1 MNKTTGMVISAL
13 LAFTLALTGSEAFA
27 ARMGGGK
34 SFGSRPSYSAPYQR
48 SPSAAQPGMS
58 QPGMG
63 QPGMAA
69 RQPAYSAAQQR
80 NQSIRDSLAQRG
92 GFMRMLGGLALG
104 GLLGAMLFG
113 GGFEGINFLDILMFG
128 LIAFMLFKLFA
139 ARRRASEGVATPAG
153 YHPGSHDADP
163 EERPYQRQSH
173 EAPTE
178 RAGFDT
184 DILSRKGGAPLA
196 GGTAGLGGFGGST
209 APAFPA
215 DFDAAAFLNGAKA
228 AYAMMQKAWD
238 AGDLAELRGL
248 TTDKVFGELQEQIR
262 ARGGAANHTELLK
275 VEAEILEVQD
285 VGPDREAAV
294 LFDVLLREAPGAAP
308 AQVREVWHFTRS
320 RNSRQPTWFLD
331 GIQQVED

>member
-34 SFGSRPSYSAPYQR
+34 SFGSRPSYSTPYQR
-48 SPSAAQPGMS
+48 SPSSTQPGMS
-58 QPGMG
+58 QPGMSE
-63 QPGMAA
+63 PGMAA

-80 NQSIRDSLAQRG
+80 NQGIRDSLAQRG

-153 YHPGSHDADP
+153 YYPGNHDADP
-163 EERPYQRQSH
+163 VERPYQRQGY
-173 EAPTE
+173 EASTD

-184 DILSRKGGAPLA
+184 DILSRKGGAPA
-196 GGTAGLGGFGGST
+196 SGFDRPS
-209 APAFPA
+209 APVFPA

-238 AGDLAELRGL
+238 DGDLAELRAL
-248 TTDKVFGELQEQIR
+248 TTDKVFGELQDQIR
-262 ARGGAANHTELLK
+262 ARGGVANYTELLK
-275 VEAEILEVQD
+275 VEAEVLEVQD
-285 VGPDREAAV
+285 AGPNREAAV
-294 LFDVLLREAPGAAP
+294 LFDVLLREAPGSAP
-308 AQVREVWHFTRS
+308 TQVRELWHFTRARS
-320 RNSRQPTWFLD
+320 SRQPTWFLD